1 MDEFLSTMFQPSL
14 MSLSFIY
21 SNVESESLSATNV
34 KSLLDSS
41 SEHQGADLT
50 SNKTLV
56 SKALLNTGG
65 TFQLIILCY
74 YTPQDCSSVE
84 QELNLELSCV
94 FLLNLLLSLVRPDS
108 FYVNLDSLLPTSY
121 SVL

>member
-1 MDEFLSTMFQPSL
+1 

-41 SEHQGADLT
+41 SEHQGADPT

-56 SKALLNTGG
+56 STTRLNTGC
-65 TFQLIILCY
+65 TFQLIILCCY
-74 YTPQDCSSVE
+74 APQD
-84 QELNLELSCV
+84 
-94 FLLNLLLSLVRPDS
+94 
-108 FYVNLDSLLPTSY
+108 
-121 SVL
+121 